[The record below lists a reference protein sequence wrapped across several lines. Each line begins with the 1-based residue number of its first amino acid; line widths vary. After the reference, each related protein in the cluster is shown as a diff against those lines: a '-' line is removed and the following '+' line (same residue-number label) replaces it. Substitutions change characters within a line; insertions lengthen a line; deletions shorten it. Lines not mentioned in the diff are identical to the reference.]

1 MGFLD
6 ITACLSPAESEER
19 AAGPTFLT
27 WIAWEPD
34 LFQQDQVQQ
43 SSGDSFYSKQPR
55 ALLVQIVFAH
65 PGLQGRRNG
74 FPTRR
79 R

>member
-6 ITACLSPAESEER
+6 ITACLSLAESEER
-19 AAGPTFLT
+19 APEYLLDV
-27 WIAWEPD
+27 IAFEPD

-43 SSGDSFYSKQPR
+43 SSGDSFYSKQAR
-55 ALLVQIVFAH
+55 AFLVQIVFAH
-65 PGLQGRRNG
+65 PALQGRRNG